1 MKSSIYTMYLRKKE
15 SERRSRKTPQ
25 LVRESGTEGRAGG
38 SGNALEQVVQT
49 QAARFHLIRHAS
61 AVGCGDAKAIF
72 ARLAG
77 ESLDENRGALEE
89 PMHWLDLQQ
98 LADLLVCLPWLLEER
113 FAAMEDARLLPSA
126 RIRSASSNAAA
137 RCHGGR

>member
-1 MKSSIYTMYLRKKE
+1 MYLRKKE

-25 LVRESGTEGRAGG
+25 LVREWNRAAGG